1 MKSREEIRFLAL
13 LSKTQEKAAK
23 FRNGQNASKND
34 ENHCDNGDDL
44 QNDLTGDSW
53 RLPKVSYF
61 VRKFSNPNILKNFV
75 KSTLFYED
83 SVLCMYCKFSQ

>member
-1 MKSREEIRFLAL
+1 MAAVNMKNSSFKMKSREEIRFLAL

-61 VRKFSNPNILKNFV
+61 VRKFSNPNK
-75 KSTLFYED
+75 
-83 SVLCMYCKFSQ
+83 

>member
-23 FRNGQNASKND
+23 FRNGQNASKSD

-61 VRKFSNPNILKNFV
+61 RQKILKEFREINFI
-75 KSTLFYED
+75 L
-83 SVLCMYCKFSQ
+83 